1 MQAACRRAAVLTGA
15 VGDAQ
20 TAADCVL
27 SVLERRTVVTSPSDV
42 PCSGC
47 TVCLRSLDARQ
58 LSARPLL
65 THVVVRVVLRGPA
78 GSLGQPE
85 VGRTWLAFLC
95 AGSARHDSEGLPCRA
110 VAARISARSMIV
122 FVRKWMGGSS

>member
-27 SVLERRTVVTSPSDV
+27 SVLERRTVLTSPSDV

-47 TVCLRSLDARQ
+47 TVCRRSLGTRAATERETTPR
-58 LSARPLL
+58 ACCRPRRPTWATWL
-65 THVVVRVVLRGPA
+65 V
-78 GSLGQPE
+78 GQPE
-85 VGRTWLAFLC
+85 VGRTWLAFL
-95 AGSARHDSEGLPCRA
+95 
-110 VAARISARSMIV
+110 AAR
-122 FVRKWMGGSS
+122 